1 MKLSK
6 ETLKVLKNFSTI
18 NPSIYIRKGS
28 LLATKSITGNI
39 LAEAIIEEEFP
50 VTFAMYGLNEFLGT
64 LRLFSDPVLDF
75 SKADNNYMYIYEEE
89 DPSYKVRY
97 TFSDER
103 KITYPKR
110 RPVIDSNDITF
121 TLDNQTLASIQKASS
136 VMQLEN
142 MVITPK
148 GDENV
153 LVEVC
158 NLKNPSSHKFTV
170 ELHSDRKSN
179 VDFKFIVN
187 MDTLKILPANYM
199 VSTTGNT
206 IISFESDQAVDYYI
220 GFGVQ
225 SYYKEL
231 INE

>member
-28 LLATKSITGNI
+28 LLATKSMTGNI
-39 LAEAIIEEEFP
+39 LAEAVIEEEFP
-50 VTFAMYGLNEFLGT
+50 VTFAIYGLNEFLGT
-64 LRLFSDPVLDF
+64 LKLFSDPVLDF
-75 SKADNNYMYIYEEE
+75 SQAENNYMYIYEQD
-89 DPSYKVRY
+89 DPAYKVRY

-110 RPVIDSNDITF
+110 RPLIESTDVSF
-121 TLDNQTLASIQKASS
+121 TLDDQTLASIQKASS

-142 MVITPK
+142 MVITPH
-148 GDENV
+148 GDKNI
-153 LVEVC
+153 LIEVC
-158 NLKNPSSHKFTV
+158 NLKNPSSHKFSV
-170 ELHSDRKSN
+170 ELASERNPDA
-179 VDFKFIVN
+179 DFKFIVN
-187 MDTLKILPANYM
+187 MDTLKILPASYM

-220 GFGVQ
+220 GLGIQ
-225 SYYKEL
+225 SYYKVGTE
-231 INE
+231 